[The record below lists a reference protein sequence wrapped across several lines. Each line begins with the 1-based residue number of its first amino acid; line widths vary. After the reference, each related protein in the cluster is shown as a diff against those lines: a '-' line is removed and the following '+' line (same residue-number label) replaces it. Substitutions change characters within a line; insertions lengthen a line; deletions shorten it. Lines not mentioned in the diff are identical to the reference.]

1 MRRYV
6 ISTKLRTWGSVVA
19 VIGQLEPPAVTPAG
33 TRCYVALAGRTAP
46 CEGCPVRTTSFEKG
60 EAVSILASDTRD
72 MWVAS
77 ARRTARDTAEVTV
90 RCLDDAAIAVVIREK
105 LQRVARAAQLS
116 ARERTVL
123 DLLLL
128 GRRNDEIAETLEIS
142 VRTAKFHQANI
153 LKKLDVDSRLD
164 LLRLLL

>member
-6 ISTKLRTWGSVVA
+6 ISTKPRTWGSVVA
-19 VIGQLEPPAVTPAG
+19 VVANLETPASAPEG
-33 TRCYVALAGRTAP
+33 TRCYVSLAGRSAP
-46 CEGCPVRTTSFEKG
+46 CEGCPVRASSFDKG
-60 EAVSILASDTRD
+60 EAVSILAIDSRE
-72 MWVAS
+72 MWVAT
-77 ARRTARDTAEVTV
+77 ARRIARDTAEVTV
-90 RCLDDAAIAVVIREK
+90 RGLDDAAIAAVIREK

-128 GRRNDEIAETLEIS
+128 GRRNDEIAEELEIS

>member
-6 ISTKLRTWGSVVA
+6 ISTKPRTWGAVVTVVA
-19 VIGQLEPPAVTPAG
+19 QFEPAG
-33 TRCYVALAGRTAP
+33 AAPEGARCYASLAGRTAP
-46 CEGCPVRTTSFEKG
+46 CEGCPVRASSFEKG
-60 EAVSILASDTRD
+60 DAVSILANDSRD
-72 MWVAS
+72 MWVAR
-77 ARRTARDTAEVTV
+77 AHRAARDTAEVTV
-90 RCLDDAAIAVVIREK
+90 YSLDDRVTSTVVREK

-123 DLLLL
+123 DLLLH
-128 GRRNDEIAETLEIS
+128 GRRNDEIAAELKIS

>member
-1 MRRYV
+1 MTLGVALDPRL
-6 ISTKLRTWGSVVA
+6 LRPR
-19 VIGQLEPPAVTPAG
+19 PPVHENVPAG
-33 TRCYVALAGRTAP
+33 
-46 CEGCPVRTTSFEKG
+46 
-60 EAVSILASDTRD
+60 
-72 MWVAS
+72 AS
-77 ARRTARDTAEVTV
+77 AAKPVSNALDSADVTV
-90 RCLDDAAIAVVIREK
+90 LCLDDAMTATVIREK
-105 LQRVARAAQLS
+105 LQRVARAARLS

-128 GRRNDEIAETLEIS
+128 GRRNDEIAAELEIA

>member
-6 ISTKLRTWGSVVA
+6 ISTKPRTWGAVVA
-19 VIGQLEPPAVTPAG
+19 VVGQFEAPVPAPDG
-33 TRCYVALAGRTAP
+33 TRCYASLAGRTTP
-46 CEGCPVRTTSFEKG
+46 CEGCPVRATSFEKG
-60 EAVSILASDTRD
+60 DAVSILTNESRD
-72 MWVAS
+72 MWVAR
-77 ARRTARDTAEVTV
+77 AHRIARDTAEVTV
-90 RCLDDAAIAVVIREK
+90 YCLDDRVTSAVIREK
-105 LQRVARAAQLS
+105 LQRVARAAHLS

-123 DLLLL
+123 DLLLH
-128 GRRNDEIAETLEIS
+128 GRRNDEIAAELQIS

>member
-1 MRRYV
+1 MR
-6 ISTKLRTWGSVVA
+6 
-19 VIGQLEPPAVTPAG
+19 TP
-33 TRCYVALAGRTAP
+33 
-46 CEGCPVRTTSFEKG
+46 SFEKG
-60 EAVSILASDTRD
+60 EAVSILPSETRE

-77 ARRTARDTAEVTV
+77 ARRTSRDTAEITV
-90 RCLDDAAIAVVIREK
+90 RCLDDAAVAAVIREK
-105 LQRVARAAQLS
+105 LQRVARDAHLS

-128 GRRNDEIAETLEIS
+128 GRRNDEIAAELEIS

-153 LKKLDVDSRLD
+153 LEKLDVDSRLD

>member
-1 MRRYV
+1 M
-6 ISTKLRTWGSVVA
+6 VA
-19 VIGQLEPPAVTPAG
+19 LVAHVDPLASAPEG
-33 TRCYVALAGRTAP
+33 TRCYAAIAGRTTP
-46 CEGCPVRTTSFEKG
+46 CEGCPVRTPSFEKG
-60 EAVSILASDTRD
+60 EAVSILPSETHE

-77 ARRTARDTAEVTV
+77 ARRINRDTAEVTV
-90 RCLDDAAIAVVIREK
+90 YSFDDTVTAAVIREK
-105 LQRVARAAQLS
+105 LQRVARAAHLS

-123 DLLLL
+123 DLLLM
-128 GRRNDEIAETLEIS
+128 GRRNDEIAAELEIS

>member
-6 ISTKLRTWGSVVA
+6 ISTKARSWGAVVA
-19 VIGQLEPPAVTPAG
+19 VHANMQPVEIAAG
-33 TRCYVALAGRTAP
+33 SRCYASFAGRTTP
-46 CEGCPVRTTSFEKG
+46 CDGCPVRSTSFDKG
-60 EAVSILASDTRD
+60 EAVSVLAAPPDE

-77 ARRTARDTAEVTV
+77 ARRLPRDTAEVTI
-90 RCLDDAAIAVVIREK
+90 CALDDKSVGAVIREK

-128 GRRNDEIAETLEIS
+128 GRRNDEIAAELEIS

>member
-6 ISTKLRTWGSVVA
+6 ISTKPRTWGSVVA
-19 VIGQLEPPAVTPAG
+19 VVGQFEAAMPAPEGA
-33 TRCYVALAGRTAP
+33 RCYAALAGRTAP

-60 EAVSILASDTRD
+60 EAVSILTSESSD
-72 MWVAS
+72 MWVAR
-77 ARRTARDTAEVTV
+77 ARRNARDTAEVTV
-90 RCLDDAAIAVVIREK
+90 YCLDDRVTATVIREK

-128 GRRNDEIAETLEIS
+128 GRRNDEIAAELAIS

>member
-6 ISTKLRTWGSVVA
+6 ISTRPRTWGSMVA
-19 VIGQLEPPAVTPAG
+19 LIAHAEPLTVAAEG
-33 TRCYVALAGRTAP
+33 TRCYATLAGREAP
-46 CEGCPVRTTSFEKG
+46 CEGCPVRTPMFEKG
-60 EAVSILASDTRD
+60 DAVSILASARD
-72 MWVAS
+72 MWVAR
-77 ARRTARDTAEVTV
+77 ARRIARDSAEVTV
-90 RCLDDAAIAVVIREK
+90 LCLDDAMTATVIREK
-105 LQRVARAAQLS
+105 LQRVARAARLS

-128 GRRNDEIAETLEIS
+128 GRRNDEIAAELEIA

>member
-6 ISTKLRTWGSVVA
+6 ISTKIRSWGTVVD
-19 VIGQLEPPAVTPAG
+19 VIGHLDPLPETKGDA
-33 TRCYVALAGRTAP
+33 RCYAMFAGRTTP
-46 CEGCPVRTTSFEKG
+46 CEGCPVRASAFEKG
-60 EAVSILASDTRD
+60 QAVSVLAAPPHEI
-72 MWVAS
+72 WVAS
-77 ARRTARDTAEVTV
+77 ARRATRDTAEITV
-90 RCLDDAAIAVVIREK
+90 RKLDDAVIAAVIREK
-105 LQRVARAAQLS
+105 LQRVAHAAQLS
-116 ARERTVL
+116 ARECTVL

-128 GRRNDEIAETLEIS
+128 GRRNDEIAAELEIS